1 MGTFGGGLSKAERDA
16 NGTITRWKQYIHQP
30 DNPRSLSHNY
40 IWALLE
46 TRNNAD
52 SAQTPPNTP
61 PSGKNISRTF
71 QTRLW
76 IGTDDG
82 TVSEFHRESGTFT
95 HHKYQRLEKSVNAP
109 IQTLYQDRKGRIWVG
124 TWGVYRQRV
133 RTLEKCNRELQ
144 HLVDE
149 RTAEI
154 RRQIALLDE
163 QAKEIQMVNVAM
175 SEKNQALEESNTKLA
190 EADSFKT
197 RILSI
202 AARDLKN
209 PLVSITGF
217 SEIMLFDLT
226 ETNPHLPMVQAIAR
240 SSEQMLDLINNILD
254 ASAIEMGKIQLHEE
268 IFDFGYVCVS
278 ASESHQYAAELKS
291 QTLHFDTDYHCM
303 VRDDQKRLTQV
314 ADNLVSNAIKYSPSG
329 ADIRISVKKNHAFT
343 WFSVQDQGPGLTN
356 DDKEKLFGFFQR
368 LSARPTGNES
378 SNGVG
383 LAIVKQIVELHGG
396 RVWAES
402 EYGQGSTFIIEM
414 PLVQEGISDEE

>member
-1 MGTFGGGLSKAERDA
+1 MNYTNLDPGEYTFRVKAA
-16 NGTITRWKQYIHQP
+16 NGDGVWSPEGASIQVVIAPPFWKTWWF
-30 DNPRSLSHNY
+30 RLLSAM
-40 IWALLE
+40 ALVF
-46 TRNNAD
+46 
-52 SAQTPPNTP
+52 
-61 PSGKNISRTF
+61 G
-71 QTRLW
+71 
-76 IGTDDG
+76 
-82 TVSEFHRESGTFT
+82 V
-95 HHKYQRLEKSVNAP
+95 
-109 IQTLYQDRKGRIWVG
+109 
-124 TWGVYRQRV
+124 WGVYRQRV
-133 RTLEKCNRELQ
+133 RTFEKRNRELQ

-154 RRQIALLDE
+154 RRQMALLDE

-175 SEKNQALEESNTKLA
+175 SQKNHALEESNTKLA

-202 AARDLKN
+202 AAHDLKN

-240 SSEQMLDLINNILD
+240 SSERMLDLINNILD
-254 ASAIEMGKIQLHEE
+254 ASAIEMGKIQLREE

-291 QTLHFDTDYHCM
+291 QTLHFNTDYYCM
-303 VRDDQKRLTQV
+303 VRGDQKRLTQV

-343 WFSVQDQGPGLTN
+343 RFSVQDQGPGLTN

-402 EYGQGSTFIIEM
+402 EYGQGSTFIVEM
-414 PLVQEGISDEE
+414 PLVQEGISDEGQ